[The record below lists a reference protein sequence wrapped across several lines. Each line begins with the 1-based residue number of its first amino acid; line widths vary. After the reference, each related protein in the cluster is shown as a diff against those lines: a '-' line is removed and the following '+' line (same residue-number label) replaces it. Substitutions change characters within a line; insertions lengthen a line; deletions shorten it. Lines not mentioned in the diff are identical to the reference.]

1 MKGAGK
7 IRAIG
12 CCLILSMALVLWT
25 FDYAAAPVKYRLG
38 TGDVIDFTAVTKS
51 NQGVG
56 SGLDADTVDG
66 KHASDLVPS
75 GVGGIKDTDID
86 WGLNSGQVNT
96 DDIPEG
102 TANKY
107 FSGKTTDNLPEGSTN
122 KYFSGKTT
130 ANLPEGSNLYYTDAR
145 FDTRLGTKTTDNLP
159 EGTTNKYNPF
169 SATIDTGEIA
179 DGTIVNA
186 DVSATAAITE
196 SKLSLNYATHSN
208 ANDPIAGEKA
218 ALAGTSGT
226 PSATNKYVT
235 DSDSRLSGGGGEANT
250 ASNVG
255 TAGVGVFKQKT
266 GVNLEFKK
274 VNAGSSNVTVTDDIT
289 NSEVDVDVSGVELT
303 ANKGAAN
310 GYPGLDASSKIAG
323 SQIPYGAAA
332 NTACQGNDSRLS
344 DARTPTAHASS
355 HASGG
360 ADALGGNLDS
370 VAKTTI
376 RKNTGVDTGSR
387 RRLNFIEGSNVTL
400 TVTDDPTNE
409 EVDVTIASSGGSG
422 TNPSFSVH
430 KNGTDQTGVASAT
443 LTQVTWPTEDFD
455 TNNNF
460 AADKFTPTVAGKYLM
475 SAATQM
481 DTVINS
487 RYAQC
492 LFYKNGVS
500 FKEGTV
506 SYNGAGGNMLSSVT
520 VVVDANGSTDYFEV
534 YVLQNSGS
542 TTTLWGSSK
551 LTYFTGCKID

>member
-25 FDYAAAPVKYRLG
+25 FDYAAAPVKYSLG

-66 KHASDLVPS
+66 KHASDLVAS

-86 WGLNSGQVNT
+86 WGLNSGQVST

-102 TANKY
+102 TA
-107 FSGKTTDNLPEGSTN
+107 N

-145 FDTRLGTKTTDNLP
+145 FDTRLATKTTDNLP
-159 EGTTNKYNPF
+159 EGTTSKYNPF
-169 SATIDTGEIA
+169 SVAIDSSEIT

-186 DVSATAAITE
+186 DVSATAAIAE

-208 ANDPIAGEKA
+208 ANDPTADQKA

-235 DSDSRLSGGGGEANT
+235 DSDSRLSGGGGANT

-274 VNAGSSNVTVTDDIT
+274 VNAGSSNVTITDDTT

-360 ADALGGNLDS
+360 GDALGGNLDS

-376 RKNTGVDTGSR
+376 RKNTGADTGSR

-409 EVDVTIASSGGSG
+409 EVDVTVASSGGGG

-430 KNGTDQTGVASAT
+430 KNGVDQTGVASGVNT
-443 LTQVTWPTEDFD
+443 LITWSTEDFD

-460 AADKFTPTVAGKYLM
+460 ATNKFTPTVAGKYLM
-475 SAATQM
+475 SAATKM
-481 DTVINS
+481 DTLISS
-487 RYAQC
+487 RYAQWI
-492 LFYKNGVS
+492 LYKNG
-500 FKEGTV
+500 
-506 SYNGAGGNMLSSVT
+506 
-520 VVVDANGSTDYFEV
+520 
-534 YVLQNSGS
+534 
-542 TTTLWGSSK
+542 
-551 LTYFTGCKID
+551 